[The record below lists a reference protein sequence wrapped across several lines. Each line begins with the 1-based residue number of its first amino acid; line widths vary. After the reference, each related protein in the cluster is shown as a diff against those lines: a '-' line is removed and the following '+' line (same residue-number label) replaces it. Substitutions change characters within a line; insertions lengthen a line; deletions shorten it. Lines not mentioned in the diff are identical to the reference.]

1 MGGLC
6 PPAIGG
12 KLLKIWLWWGGGGG
26 DFNQHMGVASGKL
39 PRKGKFVVNIV
50 NNTIS
55 LSHHEQVCLMRLRF
69 KKYFSHHQPDNRRNI
84 SRNVALITVNI
95 LVHDMIKL
103 IVL

>member
-12 KLLKIWLWWGGGGG
+12 KLLKIWLWWWGG
-26 DFNQHMGVASGKL
+26 DFNQYMGVASGKL

-55 LSHHEQVCLMRLRF
+55 LSHHEQVCLRLRF

>member
-12 KLLKIWLWWGGGGG
+12 KLLKIWLWWGGA
-26 DFNQHMGVASGKL
+26 DFNQYMGVASGKL

-55 LSHHEQVCLMRLRF
+55 LSHHEQVCLRLRF

>member
-1 MGGLC
+1 MS
-6 PPAIGG
+6 PSHRG
-12 KLLKIWLWWGGGGG
+12 KALENLALVGGGGG

-55 LSHHEQVCLMRLRF
+55 LLHHEQVCLMRLRF

-95 LVHDMIKL
+95 LVLDMIKL

>member
-1 MGGLC
+1 MS
-6 PPAIGG
+6 PSHRG
-12 KLLKIWLWWGGGGG
+12 KALENLALVGGGGGG